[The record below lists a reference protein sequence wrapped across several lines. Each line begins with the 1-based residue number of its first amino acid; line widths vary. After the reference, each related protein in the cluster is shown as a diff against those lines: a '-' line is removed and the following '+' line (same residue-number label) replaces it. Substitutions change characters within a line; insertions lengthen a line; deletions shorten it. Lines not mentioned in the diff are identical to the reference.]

1 MPKFNE
7 LRYANTGNNIR
18 RYNYTT
24 DMGVLHKKK
33 RGMVNKIAF
42 SRVFAL
48 SITLMTEKIAQ
59 YNFEKLVD
67 FNKCSK
73 IQLFTTSSRAYKR
86 VRKSGLEVYEG
97 REEKKRDK
105 EDNTKTKKKDMAKKR
120 IDNVG

>member
-1 MPKFNE
+1 
-7 LRYANTGNNIR
+7 
-18 RYNYTT
+18 
-24 DMGVLHKKK
+24 
-33 RGMVNKIAF
+33 MVNKIAF

-73 IQLFTTSSRAYKR
+73 IQLFRISSLANKR